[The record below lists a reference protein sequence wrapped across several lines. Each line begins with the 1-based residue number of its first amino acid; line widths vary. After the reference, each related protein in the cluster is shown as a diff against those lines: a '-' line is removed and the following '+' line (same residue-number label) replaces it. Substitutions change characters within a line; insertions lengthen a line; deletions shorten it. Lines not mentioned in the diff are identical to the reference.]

1 MNFHH
6 DPHTHTTARKM
17 TGPPTYAQARA
28 KVHGDSFFGRLN
40 QKIGLRITLIVGT
53 MWAAYAFFVIA
64 TFSAPAAFTSH
75 DPILIVNWIS
85 QSFLQL
91 VLLPIIIVGQNIQGK
106 AADARAQ
113 ATFDD
118 ASATLH
124 EAAEIQKHLAVQ
136 DAAITRILAALEK
149 DTP

>member
-1 MNFHH
+1 
-6 DPHTHTTARKM
+6 M
-17 TGPPTYAQARA
+17 TGPPTTAQARA
-28 KVHGDSFFGRLN
+28 RVHGDTWVGRFN
-40 QKIGLRITLIVGT
+40 QKVGLRITLIVGT
-53 MWAAYAFFVIA
+53 MWAAYGFFFIA
-64 TFSAPAAFTSH
+64 TFSAPAAFASH

-136 DAAITRILAALEK
+136 DEVITRILALLPDPK
-149 DTP
+149 DSHDLDAR